1 MWMQFQGRWSMKL
14 NRLTRGALLTA
25 VALTIFLVEMMIPP
39 IVPVPGVKLGLA
51 NIITLIAMMLI
62 GPVDTLLILLARIL
76 LGGMFSGQIMSILYS
91 LAGGLLCYL
100 TMLVLRRHITLR
112 QIWAMSIAGAIAHN
126 IGQIGVAILVTGTK
140 ELILYLPV
148 LMVSGILAGLFT
160 GLAAQAAAGKLKGKL

>member
-1 MWMQFQGRWSMKL
+1 MKL

-62 GPVDTLLILLARIL
+62 GPIDTLLILLARIL

>member
-1 MWMQFQGRWSMKL
+1 MKL

>member
-1 MWMQFQGRWSMKL
+1 MKL

-62 GPVDTLLILLARIL
+62 GPIDTLLILLARIL

-160 GLAAQAAAGKLKGKL
+160 GLAAQAAAGKLQGKL